1 MFEKDFIFKMVSCR
15 YKVYIEEVNLIKNSS
30 NVVLAVTNK
39 KF

>member
-1 MFEKDFIFKMVSCR
+1 MSEKDFIFKMVSSR
-15 YKVYIEEVNLIKNSS
+15 QKVYIEEVNLIKNSS